1 MAWADTEVEDKVL
14 VDWAREMWWPIWVRQ
29 CHVNYV
35 GMWKRKFEKAEA
47 KEAKKKTEVGDS
59 WLRAEE
65 AENEMEMMR
74 KQQEERQRGY
84 EAEKDME
91 KIMHRLSELNQTFSP
106 SMLEST
112 GENKRAW
119 EDEVALDENMRTMVE
134 DDIRKRVAERRYE
147 IIRAK
152 VNADIRAMEE
162 EDNRAKIKAASMKEE
177 EKEHEA
183 EMVKRETKERQKGK
197 GE

>member
-1 MAWADTEVEDKVL
+1 M
-14 VDWAREMWWPIWVRQ
+14 RQ

-47 KEAKKKTEVGDS
+47 KEAKKKTEAEDG

-74 KQQEERQRGY
+74 RQQEERQRGY